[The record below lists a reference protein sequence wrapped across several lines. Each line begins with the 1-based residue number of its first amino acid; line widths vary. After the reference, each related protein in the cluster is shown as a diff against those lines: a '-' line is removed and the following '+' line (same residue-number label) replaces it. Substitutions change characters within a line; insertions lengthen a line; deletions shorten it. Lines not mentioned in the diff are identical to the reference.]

1 MEPRDKRD
9 LPEVVAEILI
19 EQHAMREDIAGLR
32 RDMQEMRGEIGGLRQ
47 EMKEEIGGLRQ
58 EMKEEIGGLRKE
70 MKDDNAALRQE
81 LRSGL
86 DNMAQTFNNMTN
98 AILDAM
104 NRGNDRYYATNDR
117 QDGTGREIEQL
128 KTRVTNLENPAPDA
142 T

>member
-9 LPEVVAEILI
+9 LPEIVAEILI

-32 RDMQEMRGEIGGLRQ
+32 REMRE
-47 EMKEEIGGLRQ
+47 
-58 EMKEEIGGLRKE
+58 
-70 MKDDNAALRQE
+70 DNAALRQE

-86 DNMAQTFNNMTN
+86 DNMAQTFNSMTN

-117 QDGTGREIEQL
+117 QDETTREIDQL
-128 KTRVTNLENPAPDA
+128 KTRVTTLENPGLDA
-142 T
+142 A

>member
-1 MEPRDKRD
+1 MQPRDKRD

-32 RDMQEMRGEIGGLRQ
+32 RDI
-47 EMKEEIGGLRQ
+47 IGLRQ

-81 LRSGL
+81 LRAGM
-86 DNMAQTFNNMTN
+86 DNMAQTFNSMTN

-128 KTRVTNLENPAPDA
+128 KTRVTNLENPDSNAA
-142 T
+142 

>member
-58 EMKEEIGGLRKE
+58 EMK
-70 MKDDNAALRQE
+70 DDNVALRQE

-104 NRGNDRYYATNDR
+104 NRGSDRYHATSDR
-117 QDGTGREIEQL
+117 QDEASREINQL
-128 KTRVTNLENPAPDA
+128 KTRVTNLENPDSNAA
-142 T
+142 

>member
-32 RDMQEMRGEIGGLRQ
+32 RNVNELRQ
-47 EMKEEIGGLRQ
+47 EMK
-58 EMKEEIGGLRKE
+58 
-70 MKDDNAALRQE
+70 DDNVALRQE

-104 NRGNDRYYATNDR
+104 NRGSDRYHATSDR
-117 QDGTGREIEQL
+117 QDEASREINQL
-128 KTRVTNLENPAPDA
+128 KTRVTNLENPDSDA
-142 T
+142 A

>member
-47 EMKEEIGGLRQ
+47 EMK
-58 EMKEEIGGLRKE
+58 
-70 MKDDNAALRQE
+70 DDNVALRQE

-104 NRGNDRYYATNDR
+104 NRGSDRYHATSDR
-117 QDGTGREIEQL
+117 QDEASREINQL
-128 KTRVTNLENPAPDA
+128 KTRVTNLENPDSNAA
-142 T
+142 